1 MFRTPPRG
9 SQLGLLAI
17 NVVGWLLFFFF
28 YARIDAKEP
37 ESQVPAVEARLT
49 LVEMA
54 IEKLAAQ
61 FETSTQKLG
70 AQLDVL
76 EKQAE
81 TQLAEAAKKQKA
93 TQPDQVS
100 RLLSEAQLRK
110 LENAT
115 ARLEDELG
123 TARARTHVTVDL
135 NSLVQGLRPNVS
147 FGVLR
152 TDIKKPG
159 VVDLTFQVR
168 NSGTHAAIVEVPE
181 LVLATKPVPAS
192 GPVDGRLVAAQDY
205 SVQGR
210 TGTFLPNEP
219 SNHAYTVTLTDPKR
233 LEQPLYYRMTFRTS
247 TDPTVVAA
255 SSRLLQGKVAAKD
268 IQELSVSHY
277 THLGELSVA
286 R

>member
-1 MFRTPPRG
+1 MFATHPRG
-9 SQLGLLAI
+9 SQIGLLVI
-17 NVVGWLLFFFF
+17 NVIGWLLLFFL
-28 YARIDAKEP
+28 YTRIDMREP
-37 ESQVPAVEARLT
+37 EATVPAVEARLVLIET
-49 LVEMA
+49 A

-61 FETSTQKLG
+61 FDSSTQKLT

-76 EKQAE
+76 EKQGE
-81 TQLAEAAKKQKA
+81 SQLAEATKKQGR
-93 TQPDQVS
+93 TQPDPVN

-110 LENAT
+110 LESAT

-152 TDIKKPG
+152 TDVKKPG

-168 NSGTHAAIVEVPE
+168 NSGSHAAIVEVPE
-181 LVLATKPVPAS
+181 LVLATKPVPPS
-192 GPVDGRLVAAQDY
+192 GPVDGRLVATQDY
-205 SVQGR
+205 AVHGR

-247 TDPTVVAA
+247 TDPTVVAT

-268 IQELSVSHY
+268 IQELSVSQY